1 MPISTDTGDN
11 KATMIYAHSRND
23 GSSLPW
29 QELSKHLKQVGR
41 LAQSFAPQPLAE
53 LARVAGL
60 WHDIGKFNPAFQRY
74 IAQNP
79 ELSNERS
86 STPHTKGVPHSAAG
100 AALALEHLP
109 DVVSGRILA
118 LVIAAHHGALKSG
131 RFLDTIQ
138 VSGAPLLEAS
148 RAGGLPLE
156 LERQTPSFAG
166 TPSALAV
173 RMLFSALIDADLL
186 DTEEW
191 DTGVPRATNASDIET
206 LRRRLD
212 AFCCAK
218 IETAQAA
225 ACSEKEQRLA
235 TMRRNVYEACVH
247 AAQEPRG
254 HFTFTVPTGGGKTL
268 SGLAFAL
275 HHAARHGLRRVI
287 VVAPYTSILE
297 QTADVYR
304 QAVGAENV
312 IEHHSNISPKV
323 DTDRNRQACE
333 NWDAPIIVTT
343 SVQLFESLH
352 AAHKRDCRKLHR
364 VAGSV
369 LLLDEVQTF
378 PVDLLQPIHAVLKR
392 LVDDFQVT
400 VVHGTATQPLLSGL
414 YGKRRRSLL
423 PKDLAV
429 PMREIMPDPAA
440 LFHAM
445 RDRFTLEILGDLQQP
460 LAPALLAEDVK
471 QHNSS
476 LIITHSRRDARH
488 LAELLGSECLH
499 LSAAMCAAHRTDV
512 LREARRRLSH
522 GLPCTIVATQ
532 LVEAGVDIDFPVVY
546 RALAGLET
554 LAQAAGRCNRA
565 MKLPQPGRFVVYR
578 AGRPHETDE
587 DVVHS
592 RPPRGT
598 PRLGMEIALA
608 EYFARGTPD
617 LHDPALFPEYAGKV
631 LSKLDT
637 DVKGIRT
644 LEDNWDFEEV
654 AKSFRMIDEAHISV
668 VAPYGDAP
676 ELLRELRQEGPAR
689 QRFRALQRYTV
700 GLSTTVFDALFRS
713 GWLEPVLQQEAAEA
727 SLWYVRESDTSPYDM
742 RFGFASR
749 EADVKLRPL
758 QV

>member
-1 MPISTDTGDN
+1 
-11 KATMIYAHSRND
+11 MIYAHSRND

-29 QELSKHLKQVGR
+29 QELSAHLDQVGR

-79 ELSNERS
+79 ELSNEGS
-86 STPHTKGVPHSAAG
+86 ATTHAKGVPHSAAG
-100 AALALEHLP
+100 AALALERIQ
-109 DVVSGRILA
+109 DTVSGRMLA
-118 LVIAAHHGALKSG
+118 LVISAHHGALKSY
-131 RFLDTIQ
+131 RFLETIRA
-138 VSGAPLLEAS
+138 SGLPLLESS
-148 RAGGLPLE
+148 RGGGLPLE
-156 LERQTPSFAG
+156 LEEQTPSFAG
-166 TPSALAV
+166 MPSALAV
-173 RMLFSALIDADLL
+173 RMLFSALVDADLL

-191 DTGVPRATNASDIET
+191 DIGVPRATSSSDMTT
-206 LRRRLD
+206 LRKRL
-212 AFCCAK
+212 ATFCQAK
-218 IETAQAA
+218 METAKAA
-225 ACSEKEQRLA
+225 ACSEKEERLA
-235 TMRRNVYEACVH
+235 ALRRTVYEACVQ
-247 AAQEPRG
+247 AAEQPRG

-275 HHAARHGLRRVI
+275 HHAELHGLRRVI

-297 QTADVYR
+297 QTAEVYR
-304 QAVGAENV
+304 HAVGEENI
-312 IEHHSNISPKV
+312 IEHHSNISPNL
-323 DTDRNRQACE
+323 DTNRNRQACE

-343 SVQLFESLH
+343 SVQLLESLH

-364 VAGSV
+364 VVGSV

-392 LVDDFQVT
+392 LVDDFGCT

-445 RDRFTLEILGDLQQP
+445 RDRFALEILGDLQQP
-460 LAPALLAEDVK
+460 LAPVLLAEDVRR
-471 QHNSS
+471 QSRA
-476 LIITHSRRDARH
+476 LVITHSRKDARH
-488 LAELLGSECLH
+488 LAELLGPECLH

-512 LREARRRLSH
+512 LRTARHRLEH
-522 GLPCTIVATQ
+522 ALPCAIVATQ

-565 MKLPQPGRFVVYR
+565 MKLPEPGRFVVYR
-578 AGRPHETDE
+578 AGRPHDTDE
-587 DVVHS
+587 DILDS

-598 PRLGMEIALA
+598 PRLGMEVALS
-608 EYFARGTPD
+608 EYFARCIPD
-617 LHDPALFPEYAGKV
+617 LHDPMLFPEYAGKI

-637 DVKGIRT
+637 DSRGIRA

-654 AKSFRMIDEAHISV
+654 EKGFRMIDETHISV

-676 ELLRELRQEGPAR
+676 LLLRELRQDGPTR

-700 GLSTTVFDALFRS
+700 GLSTHIFDALFRS
-713 GWLEPVLQQEAAEA
+713 GWLEPVLPHDASEA
-727 SLWYVRESDTSPYDM
+727 SLWCVREGDTSPYDS
-742 RFGFASR
+742 RFGFASV
-749 EADVKLRPL
+749 EADVKLSPL